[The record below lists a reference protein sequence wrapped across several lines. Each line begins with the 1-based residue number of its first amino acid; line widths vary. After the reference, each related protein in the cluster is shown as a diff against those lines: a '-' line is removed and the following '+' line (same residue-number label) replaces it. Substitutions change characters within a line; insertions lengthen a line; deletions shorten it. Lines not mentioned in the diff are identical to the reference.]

1 MSNYDAGHYFLTV
14 FAPIRLDSVLIDGQS
29 HSRRHLI
36 REALATMPTGEMTVA
51 SLGNRRDRDNPFAR
65 CTMTHFAR
73 FAVLDDLVFN
83 GRLSGDTLI
92 SKIRGVNPLTPQK
105 VDRLSTPFLIFTTDF
120 DAANGGDDA
129 LRTYLTNLWTTMHE
143 ELAEIFQHCFGFES
157 VTTAEGF
164 FSYIKKCQIE
174 TTLPFNDYWS
184 VVPDLKD
191 LDLKP
196 YGLGVVGALFVALV
210 AFLIAFIGLSLA
222 APLFAAGSL
231 GVGLAAALLAYG
243 VGLLGYRKIMD
254 TGALP
259 FPTSPPPAPSSDL
272 PTILK
277 ALFLQRPFTDFA
289 IDAQGKS
296 DQALFDDFG
305 RFITDNKPQNL
316 AEPTQRPGVIGV

>member
-36 REALATMPTGEMTVA
+36 REALAAMPTGEMTVA
-51 SLGNRRDRDNPFAR
+51 SLVHDNPFAR

-83 GRLSGDTLI
+83 GRLSGDSLI
-92 SKIRGVNPLTPQK
+92 SRIRNINPLIPQK
-105 VDRLSTPFLIFTTDF
+105 IDRLSTPFLIFTTDF
-120 DAANGGDDA
+120 DAASGGDDQ
-129 LRTYLTNLWTTMHE
+129 LRTYLTQLWATMNK
-143 ELAEIFQHCFGFES
+143 ELAAVFQHCFGFES
-157 VTTAEGF
+157 VKTADEF
-164 FSYIKKCQIE
+164 FGYIKKCQVE

-184 VVPDLKD
+184 VTPDLKD

-196 YGLGVVGALFVALV
+196 YGLGVLVALIV
-210 AFLIAFIGLSLA
+210 FILGIFSTA
-222 APLFAAGSL
+222 WLFAVGL
-231 GVGLAAALLAYG
+231 FGVGLSAF
-243 VGLLGYRKIMD
+243 LGYRKIMD

-277 ALFLQRPFTDFA
+277 ALYLQRPFIDFA

-305 RFITDNKPQNL
+305 RFITDNKPQSL